1 MRHFRT
7 ELKIDSMSNNKFQIS
22 ESLKRRFPEMVEL
35 ILSARSMTEDE
46 KKYWTQLLPLMPDD
60 QMSELKNI
68 LLDEKNSLATI
79 DAKYNEQKAMLDELE
94 KSLSKQER
102 LSGKIKQLR
111 QVEAREE
118 DQENIEQE
126 KILNELNN
134 E

>member
-1 MRHFRT
+1 LRHFRT